1 MSTLPDP
8 GFTDFVRLIDT
19 ARRRMLQ
26 TANMSLIELHWQIG
40 ASISRRLEDGDWIDE
55 SVVSQLADHLAR
67 ARPDWRGF
75 SRRKLQ
81 RMRQFYECYCDRG
94 IALSTLAELPWTHHR
109 IILSQARRPEERE
122 FYLRMAIREK
132 WSSRELERQLL
143 SNLYARSK
151 RLPDGETTLT
161 HAPPAG
167 LLDLSDDAYLVEFLD
182 LPTDSLEPLAKL
194 TRTNCCA
201 APFAL

>member
-182 LPTDSLEPLAKL
+182 LPTDSL
-194 TRTNCCA
+194 
-201 APFAL
+201 